1 MDKKHCLALAV
12 TLALGIG
19 VGAMLSVHG
28 GEDEEH
34 GHDASAKSHASAIE
48 KPAAEHAEH
57 AEQEGLLELSEA
69 QISNA
74 AIELQE
80 VKGRAMSRSISLPGE
95 IGFNEDRTSHVVPRI
110 SGVVESV
117 KVTLGQG
124 VQQGELLAVIASQ
137 QISEQRSELAAAQR
151 RVELAR
157 TTFTRE
163 QQLWQDKISAEQ
175 DYLLARQAL
184 QEAEIALSNARQK
197 TLAISGSERLTG
209 GNRYELRAP
218 FAGVVVEKHLV
229 VGEVV
234 NEASNAFTVSDLSQ
248 VWATFSVSPKNLNVV
263 QVGQLAEV
271 RAGELK
277 ATINGRV
284 AHVGNLLGE
293 QTRSATARVLL
304 ANPQGT
310 WRPGLFVEVLLA
322 TETQQVAVVVPEQA
336 LQTIEE
342 QTSVFVRVKDGF
354 VVQPVTTGIRQ
365 DGYVEIINGLAAG
378 AQVATRGSF
387 ILKSELGKGSAEHA
401 H

>member
-34 GHDASAKSHASAIE
+34 GHDASDNSHASAIE
-48 KPAAEHAEH
+48 KPEAEHT
-57 AEQEGLLELSEA
+57 EQEGLLELSEV

-117 KVTLGQG
+117 QVTLGQT

-197 TLAISGSERLTG
+197 NLAISGSERLTG

-271 RAGELK
+271 RAGELN